1 MSEQQAPAQPV
12 PPSVWRDPWHFLAF
26 GLGSGT
32 LPKAPGTWGSLIAL
46 PFVPLWQLLSGWS
59 YPLLLVVLTLFG
71 CWLCGKVARELGV
84 HDHEGIVWDEMVGI
98 WITFWLA
105 PPGLVWLLV
114 GFVAF
119 RVLDICKPW
128 PIRWLD
134 VNVRGGVGIMVDD
147 VLAGVIAWL
156 VVQGLHIGWGH
167 LVG

>member
-1 MSEQQAPAQPV
+1 
-12 PPSVWRDPWHFLAF
+12 
-26 GLGSGT
+26 
-32 LPKAPGTWGSLIAL
+32 I
-46 PFVPLWQLLSGWS
+46 
-59 YPLLLVVLTLFG
+59 
-71 CWLCGKVARELGV
+71 
-84 HDHEGIVWDEMVGI
+84 
-98 WITFWLA
+98 
-105 PPGLVWLLV
+105 WLLV

-147 VLAGVIAWL
+147 VLAGILAWL